1 MSAEA
6 RLWAWGQDLPHVTH
20 KVLVALAD
28 LANEKQNHT
37 AWPSKATLM
46 GMTNLSRRG
55 LMLQLRM
62 LEQAGYITCKTR
74 QRENKS
80 YRSSLY
86 FLHMGTGHELVP
98 PTGHDVCPTLGHE
111 LVPHPRA
118 QAGAPLEP
126 NIEPNI
132 EPKNES
138 GEPQEDQMSKSV
150 LDWVEGDD
158 QSKED
163 IFAKAMRKNGRLTA
177 DGCAF
182 LWRHCRANA
191 ASNGFQAEIIS
202 KDRIKL
208 RTAYDRIGE
217 DFPEIVWAVMANWIS
232 FTKYAEKYTEA
243 FNCPRKPS
251 VPFFVK
257 FIESALNF
265 TQSNQNSQE
274 DTFVQ
279 LTAKPEELLTVPLQT
294 ADNSDNAISSEELLA
309 MSKELGL

>member
-6 RLWAWGQDLPHVTH
+6 RLWAWGQELPHVTH

-28 LANEKQNHT
+28 LANEKENHT

-46 GMTNLSRRG
+46 WMTNLSRRG
-55 LMLQLRM
+55 LMLQIRK
-62 LEQAGYITCKTR
+62 LEQGGYITCEKR
-74 QRENKS
+74 QRDNKS
-80 YRSSLY
+80 YRSNLY
-86 FLHMGTGHELVP
+86 IMHMETGHELVP
-98 PTGHDVCPTLGHE
+98 PTGHDMYPTLGHE

-126 NIEPNI
+126 KIEPNI

-138 GEPQEDQMSKSV
+138 AEAQEEQVKSV
-150 LDWVEGDD
+150 LDWVPGDK
-158 QSKED
+158 QSKDD
-163 IFAKAMRKNGRLTA
+163 IFDKANRKHGKLTA

-191 ASNGFQAEIIS
+191 ASNGFQAEIIG

-208 RTAYDRIGE
+208 RTAYERVGE

-232 FTKYAEKYTEA
+232 FTKYAETYTEA
-243 FNCPRKPS
+243 FNSPMKPS

-265 TQSNQNSQE
+265 MQSNQNSQP

-279 LTAKPEELLTVPLQT
+279 LISQPEEPLTETPQSD
-294 ADNSDNAISSEELLA
+294 DNAPNAISADELLA
-309 MSKELGL
+309 MTKELNL